1 MGLGRISIDKV
12 KKTMNK
18 NELID
23 RYIFRVWKDDEN
35 DFIAACA
42 EFPSMSGFGP
52 IRSAALDA
60 LQDALGTAI
69 QWMEEEGEDI
79 PVPHQLREYKGNISL
94 RTTPEKHRELAVR
107 SAKAGVSL
115 NRYINSRL

>member
-12 KKTMNK
+12 EKTMNK

-52 IRSAALDA
+52 TRSAALDA
-60 LQDALGTAI
+60 LLG
-69 QWMEEEGEDI
+69 
-79 PVPHQLREYKGNISL
+79 
-94 RTTPEKHRELAVR
+94 R
-107 SAKAGVSL
+107 S
-115 NRYINSRL
+115 RYGDSMDGGRG

>member
-1 MGLGRISIDKV
+1 
-12 KKTMNK
+12 MNK

-23 RYIFRVWKDDEN
+23 GYIFRVWKDDEN

-42 EFPSMSGFGP
+42 EFPSMSGFGST
-52 IRSAALDA
+52 RSAALDA
-60 LQDALGTAI
+60 LQDTLDTAI
-69 QWMEEEGEDI
+69 QWMEEEDEDI

-94 RTTPEKHRELAVR
+94 RTTPEKHRALAAR
-107 SAKAGVSL
+107 SAEAGVSL